1 MSESRKERWEE
12 YFFPIETIEAVADGD
27 LDACSQVV
35 KEFERYIIKTC
46 TRKVADRNGIVH
58 KFVDEDMLEAVQS
71 HLLNALLCKYKILPL
86 EV

>member
-12 YFFPIETIEAVADGD
+12 YFFPIETIEAV
-27 LDACSQVV
+27 
-35 KEFERYIIKTC
+35 
-46 TRKVADRNGIVH
+46 
-58 KFVDEDMLEAVQS
+58 QS